1 MVALS
6 THCWIYCLRIHVR
19 ILPGPPPPPSPL
31 VLGEFKCL
39 AGFSNG
45 GCYCVLR
52 EADRYHGTKPHLKLH
67 REEKPCSF
75 SQYCNIFATC
85 PLLLRQRG
93 EKKSF
98 LWFISI
104 TAVYCWHTDQTRTR
118 FNKVLFLKSHPR
130 PPAYDCFS
138 EVMFSLSLTRQVA
151 CFTSPWDVF
160 HMSLWKTASRQCL
173 ERDVPLKIREGD

>member
-1 MVALS
+1 MS
-6 THCWIYCLRIHVR
+6 ECF
-19 ILPGPPPPPSPL
+19 LPLLPL
-31 VLGEFKCL
+31 PARPGLHRGEFKWL

-45 GCYCVLR
+45 GCCCVLR
-52 EADRYHGTKPHLKLH
+52 EADRYHGIKPHLKLH

-75 SQYCNIFATC
+75 SQYCNIFTTC

-104 TAVYCWHTDQTRTR
+104 TAVYCWHTDQTQTR
-118 FNKVLFLKSHPR
+118 FNKALFLKNHSS
-130 PPAYDCFS
+130 PPAYKCFS

-151 CFTSPWDVF
+151 CFTSPWDVY
-160 HMSLWKTASRQCL
+160 HMCIWKTASRQCF
-173 ERDVPLKIREGD
+173 EKEDPLKKGD